1 MYELYS
7 LPCES
12 VPMKPQ
18 PQQEDEEETTIE
30 EVIEEL
36 RNIINDAE
44 TEAFNK
50 KEEEERKRTEEAQVA
65 SKLQMRVNADD
76 YAIPN
81 EIEIVPSNLHPQPPR
96 KARSLIHLFI
106 PADDYDYCNKEMF
119 FENET
124 AFTSEEGS
132 DSLLSASKCQLPR
145 IEKENEGKA
154 RKCRRNASRT
164 SIKRAES
171 FKQQTRAT
179 PAKNDSLCAVT
190 CQQQKEKQRSD
201 ELPSHRMKCK
211 SLDRIDGGL
220 DTLVDIVVTEEK
232 TPQSRTKSDS
242 GNATGTSLC
251 RSISSVVVIPKRE
264 GRSRLSTH
272 SEEKQKMFLP
282 QQRDHNEIPY
292 YFPRIQEKRNSS
304 GTSFLIKRGH
314 TNAGLYSG
322 QILMDSRPV
331 SLAKSKEFS
340 SSSRLCGKVTDLP
353 SGLY

>member
-1 MYELYS
+1 
-7 LPCES
+7 
-12 VPMKPQ
+12 MKPK
-18 PQQEDEEETTIE
+18 PQQEEEEETTIE

-50 KEEEERKRTEEAQVA
+50 KEREDEEERKRMEEAQVA
-65 SKLQMRVNADD
+65 SKLQTRVDVDD
-76 YAIPN
+76 YAISN
-81 EIEIVPSNLHPQPPR
+81 EIEIIPSNLHPQPPR

-106 PADDYDYCNKEMF
+106 PAEDYDYCNKEMF

-132 DSLLSASKCQLPR
+132 DSLLSASKCQLPAA
-145 IEKENEGKA
+145 EKGPGQENGSKA
-154 RKCRRNASRT
+154 RKCRRNTSRT
-164 SIKRAES
+164 SVKRAES
-171 FKQQTRAT
+171 FRRTT
-179 PAKNDSLCAVT
+179 PVKNDLFYTATKERQRAVDV
-190 CQQQKEKQRSD
+190 S
-201 ELPSHRMKCK
+201 PSHRMKCK

-220 DTLVDIVVTEEK
+220 DTLVDIIVTSEPEEK
-232 TPQSRTKSDS
+232 TAQSRTKSDS

-251 RSISSVVVIPKRE
+251 RSISNVVVSPKRE
-264 GRSRLSTH
+264 SRSRLSTH

-282 QQRDHNEIPY
+282 QQRDHAEIPY
-292 YFPRIQEKRNSS
+292 YFPRIQEKRNGP

-322 QILMDSRPV
+322 QV
-331 SLAKSKEFS
+331 LADDHQVMVLKSKEFS